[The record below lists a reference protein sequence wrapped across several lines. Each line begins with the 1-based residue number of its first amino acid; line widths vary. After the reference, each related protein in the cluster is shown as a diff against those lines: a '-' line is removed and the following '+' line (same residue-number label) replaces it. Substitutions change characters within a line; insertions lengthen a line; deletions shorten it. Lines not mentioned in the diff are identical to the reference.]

1 MRHAFPTEAIKSILK
16 QLLEVRPT
24 CSRAA
29 RFPRVKCAVARR
41 PAQVLAYIHRNN
53 FVHRDIKCSN
63 LLLSNYHE
71 LKLADFG
78 LARSLELGG
87 GTRALTNK
95 VITLWYRPPELLLGA
110 TTYACGVDMWSVGCI
125 TAELLLGRPLFPGK
139 SEPEQLALIFA
150 LLGSPAAD
158 DAAAG
163 PGAYTVWP
171 NFFKPAAD
179 SRLPHVAALA
189 PKEHFERR
197 IEQKYPPSGR
207 MSHEALALIA
217 RLLLCE
223 PEALLGPAFV
233 GEAQALSLAPQV

>member
-1 MRHAFPTEAIKSILK
+1 MGGPCRPGLGRLALRLIL
-16 QLLEVRPT
+16 L
-24 CSRAA
+24 
-29 RFPRVKCAVARR
+29 RR
-41 PAQVLAYIHRNN
+41 PHTP
-53 FVHRDIKCSN
+53 VHAPDR
-63 LLLSNYHE
+63 
-71 LKLADFG
+71 
-78 LARSLELGG
+78 
-87 GTRALTNK
+87 
-95 VITLWYRPPELLLGA
+95 
-110 TTYACGVDMWSVGCI
+110 
-125 TAELLLGRPLFPGK
+125 RPLFPGK
-139 SEPEQLALIFA
+139 SEPEQLALIFS

-163 PGAYTVWP
+163 PGAYTAWP
-171 NFFKPAAD
+171 NFFKPPAD

-233 GEAQALSLAPQV
+233 CAAQALSLPLQV

>member
-1 MRHAFPTEAIKSILK
+1 M
-16 QLLEVRPT
+16 
-24 CSRAA
+24 
-29 RFPRVKCAVARR
+29 
-41 PAQVLAYIHRNN
+41 
-53 FVHRDIKCSN
+53 
-63 LLLSNYHE
+63 
-71 LKLADFG
+71 
-78 LARSLELGG
+78 
-87 GTRALTNK
+87 
-95 VITLWYRPPELLLGA
+95 
-110 TTYACGVDMWSVGCI
+110 
-125 TAELLLGRPLFPGK
+125 
-139 SEPEQLALIFA
+139 
-150 LLGSPAAD
+150 
-158 DAAAG
+158 
-163 PGAYTVWP
+163 WP